1 MRPRGLVRASI
12 QIQRM
17 AAGRKGR
24 PMPNRIVTLL
34 IAVTLAGSL
43 FGPDVQARGVGAHGG
58 GLGGHIGGF
67 HGMHIS
73 SGVHGTRMGSD
84 LGRIHASSAG
94 GDYNIMR
101 DDYSIMAPEKGSSVQ
116 KPEPWLAPRYRS
128 PRGTLKS
135 VVIPKSE
142 IVSPPSASAP
152 PSVFVPQT
160 GQTFQSLPTLS
171 GSGPGGAET
180 FQDRA
185 ASCAHEAGVYGRAT
199 SGSFMGACIN
209 Q

>member
-1 MRPRGLVRASI
+1 
-12 QIQRM
+12 
-17 AAGRKGR
+17 
-24 PMPNRIVTLL
+24 MPNRIVALV

-43 FGPDVQARGVGAHGG
+43 FGPDVQASGLGGHGG
-58 GLGGHIGGF
+58 GLGGGHIGGF

-84 LGRIHASSAG
+84 LGGIRASSAG
-94 GDYNIMR
+94 GDYSIMR
-101 DDYSIMAPEKGSSVQ
+101 DDYNIMAPEKGSRVQ
-116 KPEPWLAPRYRS
+116 EPEPWLAPRYRS
-128 PRGTLKS
+128 PRGTVKS
-135 VVIPKSE
+135 VIIPKSE

-152 PSVFVPQT
+152 SPVFVPQT

-171 GSGPGGAET
+171 GSGPRGAET

-185 ASCAHEAGVYGRAT
+185 ASCAHQAGVYGQAT
-199 SGSFMGACIN
+199 SGSFMGACVN

>member
-1 MRPRGLVRASI
+1 
-12 QIQRM
+12 
-17 AAGRKGR
+17 
-24 PMPNRIVTLL
+24 MPKRIVTLA

-43 FGPDVQARGVGAHGG
+43 FGPDVQALGLGGHGG
-58 GLGGHIGGF
+58 GLGGGHIGGF

-84 LGRIHASSAG
+84 LGGIRASSAG

-101 DDYSIMAPEKGSSVQ
+101 DDYSIMAPEKGSRVQ
-116 KPEPWLAPRYRS
+116 EPEPWLAPKYRS
-128 PRGTLKS
+128 PRGTVKS
-135 VVIPKSE
+135 VIIPKSE

-152 PSVFVPQT
+152 PPVFVPQT
-160 GQTFQSLPTLS
+160 GQTFQSLPTLP
-171 GSGPGGAET
+171 GSGPGGAKT

-185 ASCAHEAGVYGRAT
+185 ASCAHQAGVYGQAT
-199 SGSFMGACIN
+199 SGSFMGACVN